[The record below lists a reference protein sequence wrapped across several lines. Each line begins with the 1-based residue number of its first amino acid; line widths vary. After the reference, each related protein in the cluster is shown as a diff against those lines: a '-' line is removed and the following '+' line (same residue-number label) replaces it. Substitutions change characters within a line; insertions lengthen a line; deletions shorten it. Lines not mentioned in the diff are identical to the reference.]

1 MKLFIGKELEGRHQ
15 GRSTLFVEGY
25 VPAEKILQ
33 CLGQE
38 HEQLYFGAR
47 YHGKSNSVVAED
59 IVEEVLAKLNGSGAP
74 SIVTVDLC
82 GEYLHRWVPLM
93 RQHRRLE
100 IMLTLPFT
108 FRKCVADGLEELR
121 KAGLSSRVQIKIRGA
136 ESILVLPL
144 TDAVSNMWHGY
155 KEDRLIWT

>member
-15 GRSTLFVEGY
+15 GRHTLFVEGS
-25 VPAEKILQ
+25 VPAATVLR
-33 CLGQE
+33 CLGSE

-47 YHGKSNSVVAED
+47 YQGKANSTVAED
-59 IVEEVLAKLNGSGAP
+59 IVSEVLANLNGADTP
-74 SIVTVDLC
+74 FVVTVDLC
-82 GEYLHRWVPLM
+82 GEYLYKWIPLM

-108 FRKCVADGLEELR
+108 FRKCVADGLTELCS
-121 KAGLSSRVQIKIRGA
+121 AGLSSRVQVKLRG
-136 ESILVLPL
+136 SGYILVLPL
-144 TDAVSNMWHGY
+144 SGAMLNTWEGY